1 MDREFLEGLGLTD
14 ENIDLI
20 LEKSN
25 SELSSERLL
34 NSLKTE
40 ISNRGV
46 KNIDAALKLFD
57 FDSIKNSENPFD
69 EISPKVDEFVL
80 NNDFL
85 FEANNHKPVFSANLD
100 NRNDSVITKDDF
112 NKMGYIERLKLFNEN
127 PEAYKQ
133 LTN

>member
-1 MDREFLEGLGLTD
+1 MDREFLEGLGITD
-14 ENIDLI
+14 ENINLI
-20 LEKSN
+20 LDKAN
-25 SELSSERLL
+25 SQLSKERLF

-40 ISNRGV
+40 ISKRGV
-46 KNIDAALKLFD
+46 KNIDAAMKLFD
-57 FDSIKNSENPFD
+57 FDSIQTCENPFE
-69 EISPKVDEFVL
+69 EISHKVDEFVL

-85 FEANNHKPVFSANLD
+85 FESNNPKPVFSGNLD

-112 NKMGYIERLKLFNEN
+112 SKMSYIERLKLFNEN